1 MWHYHQ
7 NSQKTGPI
15 SFEELKEKIEKGELS
30 GSSLVWKTGTKDW
43 VSVRDHND
51 LCAFVQDP
59 PPLPFESPQPEM
71 PPPITVSD
79 PEPAP
84 DLPIFSAPHTAN
96 TKRSFFVVVIDS
108 LPALAFSLVLLGV
121 IAAILIP
128 SFVGSLQPGNKTS
141 QGVNDWAAVVVIG
154 ALLLGI
160 GALFLLQP
168 KASIGLPSLAWKRLL
183 AKMIDLSLVGLFVP
197 FLALISGPENPNTAL
212 VLWFGGL
219 LAGWFIMEIALME
232 IFGTTLGRKLCGIEL
247 KPISLYASL
256 ADRSMRLL
264 VVGMG
269 AGIPIVGGITQ
280 AIAYKRFRET
290 GTTFWDRGCFTVTGK
305 SVGASQT
312 IIALLVL
319 SLLWASSGAIGKSVG
334 QKLALFDQAIAASE
348 VAKQTETAPSP
359 LNYDYVAARKAGVS
373 DEQIVAYLNKEGY
386 SNEQILDWLNK
397 EGNLNFD
404 LGAAK
409 KAGYSSE
416 EIMRGY
422 LRERT
427 TQAK

>member
-1 MWHYHQ
+1 MWYYHQ
-7 NSQKTGPI
+7 NNQKIGPI

-30 GSSLVWKTGTKDW
+30 GGSLVWKTGTKDW

-59 PPLPFESPQPEM
+59 PPLPFESPQLET

-84 DLPIFSAPHTAN
+84 DLPISSIPHTAN
-96 TKRSFFVVVIDS
+96 TKRGFFVVAIDS
-108 LPALAFSLVLLGV
+108 LPALALSLLLLGV

-128 SFVGSLQPGNKTS
+128 SFVGHLQPGNKAS
-141 QGVNDWAAVVVIG
+141 QGTNDWAAVVVIG

-168 KASIGLPSLAWKRLL
+168 KASIGSPSLGWKRLL

-197 FLALISGPENPNTAL
+197 FLALLSGPENPNTAL
-212 VLWFGGL
+212 LLWFGGL
-219 LAGWFIMEIALME
+219 LAGWVIMEIMLME

-247 KPISLYASL
+247 KPISPHAHDYSL
-256 ADRSMRLL
+256 AERSFRLL
-264 VVGMG
+264 VVGLG
-269 AGIPIVGGITQ
+269 LGIPIVGGITQ
-280 AIAYKRFRET
+280 AIAYKRSRET

-305 SVGASQT
+305 SVGAGQT

-334 QKLALFDQAIAASE
+334 GSWHCLTELRLQKRG
-348 VAKQTETAPSP
+348 T
-359 LNYDYVAARKAGVS
+359 S
-373 DEQIVAYLNKEGY
+373 DI
-386 SNEQILDWLNK
+386 
-397 EGNLNFD
+397 
-404 LGAAK
+404 
-409 KAGYSSE
+409 
-416 EIMRGY
+416 R
-422 LRERT
+422 
-427 TQAK
+427 